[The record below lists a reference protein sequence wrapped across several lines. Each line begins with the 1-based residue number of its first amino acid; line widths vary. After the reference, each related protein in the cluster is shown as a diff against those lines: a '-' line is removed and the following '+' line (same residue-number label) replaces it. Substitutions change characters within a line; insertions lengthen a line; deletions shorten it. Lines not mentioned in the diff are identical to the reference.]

1 MSTGDEEPHGGEE
14 SWSRFLARFPLTG
27 WEDVVLERDRSLP
40 CAGGALPH
48 PIDSGAAYAGGMEP
62 PAEAHERT
70 LNRSG
75 RHSIERR
82 FSPLFGQYAANR
94 PVLPAVTGL
103 CGPAKCS

>member
-40 CAGGALPH
+40 CAGGALTQR
-48 PIDSGAAYAGGMEP
+48 IETSAAYAGGMEP
-62 PAEAHERT
+62 PAVAYEWA

-75 RHSIERR
+75 
-82 FSPLFGQYAANR
+82 
-94 PVLPAVTGL
+94 
-103 CGPAKCS
+103 